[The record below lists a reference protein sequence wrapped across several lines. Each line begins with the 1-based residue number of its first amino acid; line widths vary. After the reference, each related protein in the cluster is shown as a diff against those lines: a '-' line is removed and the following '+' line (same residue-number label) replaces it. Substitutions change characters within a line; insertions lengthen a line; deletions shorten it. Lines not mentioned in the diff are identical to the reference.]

1 MTRVKS
7 SKTRDFSLFAQEEQ
21 IVQDS
26 ESMITKLE
34 EVADGVRTLMRAY
47 RQGLREQQRMV
58 RLSDRMQS
66 ELRTLNS
73 KLEEEIEARE
83 KLAREL
89 AILAATD
96 VLTGATSRRRFL
108 ELVDSEA
115 RRLSQEPRPLSMI
128 LTDIDHFKR
137 VNDGHGHAGGDEA
150 LRHFVR
156 RMRVGLRDTD
166 VIGRLG
172 GEEFAILLPDTPI
185 ERAVEVAERLRADLA
200 SNVMMWEGS
209 TVTIT
214 ACFGVACFLSPQDDP
229 SKVMSRADRAV
240 YAAKNAGR
248 NQVRVDPASVAHAA

>member
-1 MTRVKS
+1 MTRAKAP
-7 SKTRDFSLFAQEEQ
+7 KTRDFNLFAQEEQ

-26 ESMITKLE
+26 ETMISKLE

-73 KLEEEIEARE
+73 KLEEEVEARE

-96 VLTGATSRRRFL
+96 VLTGAASRRRFL
-108 ELVDSEA
+108 EVMDQEA
-115 RRLSQEPRPLSMI
+115 RRLHTETRSLSLI

-156 RMRVGLRDTD
+156 RMRIGLRDTD

-172 GEEFAILLPDTPI
+172 GEEFAILLPETPI
-185 ERAVEVAERLRADLA
+185 ERAVEVAERLCSDLA
-200 SNVMMWEGS
+200 ASSMMWEGS
-209 TVTIT
+209 SLNIT

-229 SKVMSRADRAV
+229 AKVISRADRAV

-248 NQVRVDPASVAHAA
+248 NMVRVDPASVAHAA